1 MDLDLITP
9 NIGYL
14 FLMAG
19 FFLAIMALASPGTGV
34 FELLTLFAFLLAGWF
49 IYTLPTNEWAL
60 IVLLLG
66 VVPFVM
72 VLRGKRRSTYL
83 VFAIVGLVVGSAF
96 LFRGEGWR
104 PAVDPLL
111 SLVVSSLMSIFLWI
125 MVTKTLEANASL
137 PDHDL
142 MRLIGATGEA
152 KTDIDDEG
160 SVHVDGELWSAR
172 SHKPIPEGARIR
184 VVGREGFVLDVEPVS
199 EEPGHPAALNQVK

>member
-1 MDLDLITP
+1 MDVNLFNA

-14 FLMAG
+14 FLMSG
-19 FFLAIMALASPGTGV
+19 FFLAIMALASPGTGI

-66 VVPFVM
+66 IIPFVM
-72 VLRGKRRSTYL
+72 VLRGIRRPVYL
-83 VFAIVGLVVGSAF
+83 IFAIVGLVVGSVF
-96 LFRGEGWR
+96 LFKGEGWQ

-125 MVTKTLEANASL
+125 MVTKTLEASAMV
-137 PDHDL
+137 PEHDL
-142 MRLIGATGEA
+142 KRLIGATGEA
-152 KTDIDDEG
+152 KTEIDGEG

-172 SHKPIPEGARIR
+172 SREVIPEGARIR
-184 VVGREGFVLDVEPVS
+184 VIGRDGFVLDVEAVS
-199 EEPGHPAALNQVK
+199 EDSESPATKTP